1 MANTGTITSL
11 ANSGTISGG
20 NGGNGANFRS
30 AGGAGGAGIWNSGA
44 IGPIANGGTIE
55 GGLGGKGSFS
65 GGAGGSGIGNSGT
78 ITSLSNKG
86 TISGGSGGRGFGIIG
101 PAGFGGA
108 GGAGVSNAG
117 TIASLTNSGKI
128 GGGSGGSDIYG
139 GVGAAGDA
147 IYSTGSIGP
156 ITNSGQIIGNV
167 EIDNQASV
175 TVTGG
180 TGTTFG
186 QWIGGTITIGDGNL
200 TFDGGNTFL
209 ADNIS
214 ASGGL
219 GMVTNKGVLQLTGP
233 QSITGS
239 FTQTG
244 AGVLDL
250 GIAGNAFGQYGA
262 LEISAA
268 ASLDGG
274 LGLDLLNGFSLALGD
289 KFDVLSFSSLS
300 GAFDALSL
308 DGEACAAQT
317 ADVWRCNTN
326 GESWYLTETIG
337 GSGLYQQYVSVTA
350 ETTVTEPSTVGLLA
364 MGFASLAG
372 WRWRIGQ
379 TSGPSSGRYSN
390 SCLPRPNGR
399 DRRRRP
405 AAG

>member
-1 MANTGTITSL
+1 M
-11 ANSGTISGG
+11 
-20 NGGNGANFRS
+20 
-30 AGGAGGAGIWNSGA
+30 
-44 IGPIANGGTIE
+44 
-55 GGLGGKGSFS
+55 
-65 GGAGGSGIGNSGT
+65 
-78 ITSLSNKG
+78 
-86 TISGGSGGRGFGIIG
+86 
-101 PAGFGGA
+101 
-108 GGAGVSNAG
+108 
-117 TIASLTNSGKI
+117 
-128 GGGSGGSDIYG
+128 
-139 GVGAAGDA
+139 
-147 IYSTGSIGP
+147 
-156 ITNSGQIIGNV
+156 
-167 EIDNQASV
+167 

-379 TSGPSSGRYSN
+379 HPGLHQDNIPIPVS
-390 SCLPRPNGR
+390 R
-399 DRRRRP
+399 DRTGATVDAVLPQDDSASIGP
-405 AAG
+405 ALTGVVTRGKIRYKRHRSRSYFQYLSPVTKNLLARTRKHHYAGR

>member
-1 MANTGTITSL
+1 M
-11 ANSGTISGG
+11 
-20 NGGNGANFRS
+20 
-30 AGGAGGAGIWNSGA
+30 
-44 IGPIANGGTIE
+44 
-55 GGLGGKGSFS
+55 
-65 GGAGGSGIGNSGT
+65 
-78 ITSLSNKG
+78 
-86 TISGGSGGRGFGIIG
+86 
-101 PAGFGGA
+101 
-108 GGAGVSNAG
+108 
-117 TIASLTNSGKI
+117 
-128 GGGSGGSDIYG
+128 
-139 GVGAAGDA
+139 
-147 IYSTGSIGP
+147 
-156 ITNSGQIIGNV
+156 
-167 EIDNQASV
+167 

-180 TGTTFG
+180 TGKTFG

-274 LGLDLLNGFSLALGD
+274 LGLDLLNGFSLAVGD

-308 DGEACAAQT
+308 DGGACAAQT
-317 ADVWRCNTN
+317 ADVWRCNTQS
-326 GESWYLTETIG
+326 ESWYLSRRSAARAFTNNM
-337 GSGLYQQYVSVTA
+337 S
-350 ETTVTEPSTVGLLA
+350 
-364 MGFASLAG
+364 AS
-372 WRWRIGQ
+372 
-379 TSGPSSGRYSN
+379 
-390 SCLPRPNGR
+390 RP
-399 DRRRRP
+399 RRP
-405 AAG
+405 CRNPARSGYWPWGSPRSPAGAGE